1 MTSLKILSAK
11 SYASKKEGPPKRG
24 KRCLAPG
31 VRVCL
36 LFAIIA
42 ATILPLPAC
51 ISKEDR
57 IRKAFGRFKGNY
69 LIYVTK
75 RDFRLEIYNRRL
87 ETVAAYTVALGS
99 NPDIKAK
106 LHEGDNR
113 TPEGEYVINEILSMD
128 ADKKSSSY
136 RTLMKMNRKFFRAK
150 EGHGKYGKPGEDLG
164 DNAYGPRF
172 FGLNYPNGEDRKRYR
187 NALRSGALPGIGYG
201 IGIHG
206 NNDENGVGRLSSNGC
221 IRMYN
226 RDVVEC
232 EQYIQMDTPVIIVS
246 D

>member
-1 MTSLKILSAK
+1 LPAV
-11 SYASKKEGPPKRG
+11 
-24 KRCLAPG
+24 
-31 VRVCL
+31 VRA
-36 LFAIIA
+36 LFLFSITI
-42 ATILPLPAC
+42 TMILPLPAC

-57 IRKAFGRFKGNY
+57 IRMAFTRFEGNY
-69 LIYVTK
+69 LIFITK
-75 RDFRLEIYNRRL
+75 KQFRLEIYNRRL
-87 ETVAAYTVALGS
+87 EEVAVYTVALGS
-99 NPDIKAK
+99 NPDMKAK
-106 LHEGDNR
+106 LYEGDNR
-113 TPEGEYVINEILSMD
+113 TPEGGYVVNEILSMD

-136 RTLMKMNRKFFRAK
+136 RILRNMNRKFFRAK
-150 EGHGKYGKPGEDLG
+150 EGHCKYGKPGEDLG

-187 NALRSGALPGIGYG
+187 KAVRSAALPGIGYG

-226 RDVVEC
+226 RDIVEC
-232 EQYIQMDTPVIIVS
+232 EQYIQMGTPVIIVS